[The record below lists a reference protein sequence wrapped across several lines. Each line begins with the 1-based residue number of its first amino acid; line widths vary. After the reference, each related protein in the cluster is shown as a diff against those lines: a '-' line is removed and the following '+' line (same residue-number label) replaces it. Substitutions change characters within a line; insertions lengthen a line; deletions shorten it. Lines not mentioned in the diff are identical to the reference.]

1 MPLHETARHQRRRDE
16 ITFLIMLYSN
26 PCPLLWQLESQATC
40 FVCDAGSDLIDG

>member
-26 PCPLLWQLESQATC
+26 PSGLRWQLARPRVAAL
-40 FVCDAGSDLIDG
+40 FVAQDRI